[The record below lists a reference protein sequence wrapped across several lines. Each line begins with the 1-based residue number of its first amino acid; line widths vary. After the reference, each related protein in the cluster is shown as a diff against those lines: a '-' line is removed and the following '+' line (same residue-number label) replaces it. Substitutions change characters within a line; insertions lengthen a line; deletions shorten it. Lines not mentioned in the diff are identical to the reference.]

1 MMMMDDDEDDDEDDV
16 VDEDDD
22 EYDHLKRLKFS
33 PSSFNLKLG
42 LPTRLLCLPTASSQ
56 TYMQYICNKVEA
68 ESAENM

>member
-1 MMMMDDDEDDDEDDV
+1 MMMMDDDEDDDKDDV

-42 LPTRLLCLPTASSQ
+42 FPTRLLCLPTASS
-56 TYMQYICNKVEA
+56 
-68 ESAENM
+68 